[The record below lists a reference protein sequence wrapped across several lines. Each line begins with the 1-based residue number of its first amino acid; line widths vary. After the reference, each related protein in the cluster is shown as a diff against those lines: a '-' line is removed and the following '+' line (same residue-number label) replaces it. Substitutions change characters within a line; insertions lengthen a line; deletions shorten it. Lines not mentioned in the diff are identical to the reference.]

1 MKGQDYTLQEL
12 PESKQSYV
20 VYGFKAAVQFILNV
34 FFFTEVLMD
43 DCIAI
48 SPEELLIDGGS
59 ALDVT
64 GAVNG
69 PDS

>member
-20 VYGFKAAVQFILNV
+20 VYGFKAAVRFILND

-43 DCIAI
+43 EWEP
-48 SPEELLIDGGS
+48 SE
-59 ALDVT
+59 
-64 GAVNG
+64 
-69 PDS
+69 